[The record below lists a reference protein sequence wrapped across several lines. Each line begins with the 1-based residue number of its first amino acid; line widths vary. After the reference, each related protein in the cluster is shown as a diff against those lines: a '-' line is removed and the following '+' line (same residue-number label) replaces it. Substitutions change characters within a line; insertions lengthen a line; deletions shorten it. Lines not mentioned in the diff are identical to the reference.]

1 MKEMKFTKSIK
12 IVLIAITI
20 IFMIQTILQLILL
33 QKYPSSIEEALL
45 NQAEKYGDDPEVL
58 RIYELCRGNLTK
70 VKCVNY
76 YTNFTYDYERTGDK
90 IAEFRSPKMMMELGG
105 KGVCKDM
112 AIFYKAV
119 LDKFHI
125 KSKFIFPPN
134 HVYVL
139 AEENGKVYEL
149 NNQYLFIR

>member
-45 NQAEKYGDDPEVL
+45 NQVEKYGDDPEVL
-58 RIYELCRGNLTK
+58 KIYELCRGNLTK

-90 IAEFRSPKMMMELGG
+90 IAEFRSPKMMMELGVRDLQRYG
-105 KGVCKDM
+105 N
-112 AIFYKAV
+112 ILQSSF
-119 LDKFHI
+119 
-125 KSKFIFPPN
+125 
-134 HVYVL
+134 
-139 AEENGKVYEL
+139 
-149 NNQYLFIR
+149 R